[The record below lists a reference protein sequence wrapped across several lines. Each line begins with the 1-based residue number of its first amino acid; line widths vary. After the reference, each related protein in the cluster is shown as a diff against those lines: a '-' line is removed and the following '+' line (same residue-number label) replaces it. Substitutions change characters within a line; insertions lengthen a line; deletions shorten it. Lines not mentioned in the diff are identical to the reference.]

1 MDYEKKII
9 NRIIF
14 LLLYGA
20 AGAAIAACGYTGIGG
35 NEVTFCMGLG
45 LCGGGLINAFR
56 NIRLLKNKELLMKR
70 KTAERDERVL
80 FIYERA
86 RSLAFVIMVFVLL
99 GVMVFCSLT
108 GRTEQGVL
116 AAYAICA
123 QLIIYYFCSLYL
135 RKKY

>member
-1 MDYEKKII
+1 MDYKKKII

-20 AGAAIAACGYTGIGG
+20 VGAVIAVCGYTGIGG
-35 NEVTFCMGLG
+35 NDVTFCLGLG
-45 LCGGGLINAFR
+45 ICTGGLINAFR
-56 NIRLLKNKELLMKR
+56 NIRLLKNNELLMKR
-70 KTAERDERVL
+70 KTAEKDERVI
-80 FIYERA
+80 FIYDRA
-86 RSLAFVIMVFVLL
+86 RSLAYVIMVFVLF
-99 GVMVFCSLT
+99 GIMVFCSLT

-116 AAYAICA
+116 AAYVICA